1 MSPAVRRYLE
11 ALAAKVAADLASD
24 QAARDAREVHARLTP
39 RRARG
44 VARAAGPRVAG
55 AAGRCVVSWLDARSW
70 LELAVLAA
78 LVVLTAWRVS
88 GGGRD
93 GR

>member
-39 RRARG
+39 AERAE
-44 VARAAGPRVAG
+44 
-55 AAGRCVVSWLDARSW
+55 LDALR
-70 LELAVLAA
+70 A
-78 LVVLTAWRVS
+78 TAPS
-88 GGGRD
+88 LPGGAS
-93 GR
+93 

>member
-1 MSPAVRRYLE
+1 
-11 ALAAKVAADLASD
+11 
-24 QAARDAREVHARLTP
+24 
-39 RRARG
+39 
-44 VARAAGPRVAG
+44 
-55 AAGRCVVSWLDARSW
+55 VSWLDARSW